1 MHLNDPLKNTPPK
14 SLNFQL
20 IILFPHVFKLIFIH
34 THTHEEEASA
44 DGLNSCTWNQLLRH
58 KWKYSDWYKN
68 KKNSP
73 EMLENKTKM
82 LLQAHSGFPSSVVL
96 KQQDR
101 YKNIGKH
108 Q

>member
-1 MHLNDPLKNTPPK
+1 
-14 SLNFQL
+14 
-20 IILFPHVFKLIFIH
+20 
-34 THTHEEEASA
+34 
-44 DGLNSCTWNQLLRH
+44 
-58 KWKYSDWYKN
+58 
-68 KKNSP
+68 
-73 EMLENKTKM
+73 MLENKTKM